1 MASKQQI
8 IDVLN
13 RLGNTQQN
21 SQQLTILAGQIKE
34 QQKKSKIAIEACINL
49 IGRLANRRN
58 QLEDVVTAAN
68 AVGDRENRYI
78 TQLTDILSGSPN
90 KDEIDAVIN
99 QLRTTVD
106 AQIER
111 DSTIGTGIMDR
122 EQRKVLE
129 LPPVEGEGPL
139 NGGFNWRSKSSK
151 RKKSSRRTIKRS
163 NSRRKTK
170 SKTRTRRSK
179 SKSSN

>member
-129 LPPVEGEGPL
+129 LPL